1 MAIDGLTD
9 LQEETG
15 LPLRVTA
22 ASRCSLAESL
32 VTSGASQ
39 LGTCAFALGSLLPW
53 A

>member
-15 LPLRVTA
+15 LPFRVTA

-32 VTSGASQ
+32 SEASQ